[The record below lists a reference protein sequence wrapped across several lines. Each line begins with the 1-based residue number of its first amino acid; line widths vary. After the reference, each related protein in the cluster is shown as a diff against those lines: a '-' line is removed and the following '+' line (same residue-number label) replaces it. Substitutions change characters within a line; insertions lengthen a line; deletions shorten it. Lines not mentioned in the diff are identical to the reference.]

1 MPQDIHG
8 RPHYATNP
16 HAEHAAHLQSQINA
30 LHQQLAQNA
39 AMIQQLLTRP
49 NPAPAPPAGI
59 GQDALLQLLLQE
71 RDRSDRW
78 QTKLMESNDPA
89 AQIESL
95 IALSEILPQS
105 EKTDDDSGM
114 LKTAVE
120 ALGSVMLAGGG
131 GGLDFDDETT
141 SDPAP
146 TISHEAHGGG
156 QQPQPDNSFAVQAD
170 PGERYTPPAFS
181 SVDVGD

>member
-16 HAEHAAHLQSQINA
+16 HQDHAAHLQSQINA

-78 QTKLMESNDPA
+78 QSKLMESNDPA
-89 AQIESL
+89 AQIKSL
-95 IALSEILPQS
+95 VALSEILPQP
-105 EKTDDDSGM
+105 EQVDDDSGL
-114 LKTAVE
+114 LKNAVE
-120 ALGSVMLAGGG
+120 ALGGVLLGGG
-131 GGLDFDDETT
+131 GFGMDDDEPDQIGPPPSVGDVPHGPQEQRAPANTIHVEVDP
-141 SDPAP
+141 SDGYEP
-146 TISHEAHGGG
+146 T
-156 QQPQPDNSFAVQAD
+156 
-170 PGERYTPPAFS
+170 AFGNM
-181 SVDVGD
+181 DVGD